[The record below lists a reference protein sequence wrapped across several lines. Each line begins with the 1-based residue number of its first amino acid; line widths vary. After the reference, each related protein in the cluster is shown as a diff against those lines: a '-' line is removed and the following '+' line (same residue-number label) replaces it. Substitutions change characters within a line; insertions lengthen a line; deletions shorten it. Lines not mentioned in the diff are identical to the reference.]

1 MAVMNSEPFFQ
12 IVFFTGSRKRANQ
25 FFHRNQNTVTFMM
38 SDEEDDYM
46 SDAFL
51 NAIQDVK
58 PGVNMVHRVKAA
70 MKREEKHKELNIKNR
85 QKSYKEQERESREAA
100 LQSSI
105 SNQNKGF
112 ALLQKMGY
120 KEGQGLGKQG
130 AGRVEPIPL
139 NIKNDRGGIGMEE
152 AKKRKAE
159 EALED
164 YRQKVRAKQQNE
176 TKSLQDF
183 RSRVRTER
191 EEKKIEGDLRR
202 SQRSCEQLDSQK
214 GTTAPREEWYWPKT
228 NLDDAEE
235 EEEDEKKEEEET
247 SELTSFDKLQILTSY
262 LRGVHFYCI
271 WCGTTYNDEEDLSSN
286 CPGDT
291 AADHE

>member
-1 MAVMNSEPFFQ
+1 
-12 IVFFTGSRKRANQ
+12 
-25 FFHRNQNTVTFMM
+25 M
-38 SDEEDDYM
+38 SDNEEDYM

-51 NAIQDVK
+51 SKIQDVK
-58 PGVNMVHRVKAA
+58 PGVSMVRRVKEA
-70 MKREEKHKELNIKNR
+70 MKKEVQQKEKNIKNR
-85 QKSYKEQERESREAA
+85 QKSYKEQEKESRESA

-105 SNQNKGF
+105 SNENKGF

-120 KEGQGLGKQG
+120 KAGQGLGKQG
-130 AGRVEPIPL
+130 AGRVDPIPL
-139 NIKNDRGGIGMEE
+139 NIKTDRGGIGMEE
-152 AKKRKAE
+152 MKKRKAE
-159 EALED
+159 EELEN
-164 YRQKVRAKQQNE
+164 YRQKVHAKQQNE

-191 EEKKIEGDLRR
+191 EERKIEGDLRR
-202 SQRSCEQLDSQK
+202 SQRACEQLDSQK
-214 GTTAPREEWYWPKT
+214 GITVPREDWYWPKADV
-228 NLDDAEE
+228 DDEADEFKEE
-235 EEEDEKKEEEET
+235 EEEEEEIV
-247 SELTSFDKLQILTSY
+247 ELTSFDKLQILTSY